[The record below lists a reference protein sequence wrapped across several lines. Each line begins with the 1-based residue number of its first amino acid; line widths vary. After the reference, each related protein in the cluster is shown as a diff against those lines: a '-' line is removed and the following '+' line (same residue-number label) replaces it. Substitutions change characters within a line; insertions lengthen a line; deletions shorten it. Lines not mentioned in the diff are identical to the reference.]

1 MLFDVRK
8 ILAFPAVYIFFQNLV
23 RNKKYTVE
31 YVEKYIKPREDDFIL
46 DIGCGPAEILEHL
59 PRVKYYGFD
68 LSSKYIDE
76 AKKRYGD
83 RGYFFCQEV
92 NEATA
97 PAGKSFDIV
106 LANNVL
112 HHLND
117 EEAVRLFRLANN
129 CLKHGGRLVTTDGCR
144 AKDEGIISKI
154 MSILDS
160 GKYVRDK
167 TGYLDLA
174 HRFFSNVE
182 YYFRTDTAKI
192 PIGVLIMRCKKE

>member
-23 RNKKYTVE
+23 RKKEYPAE
-31 YVEKYIKPREDDFIL
+31 YVDKYIKPKEGDFIL

-59 PRVKYYGFD
+59 PQVKYYGFD
-68 LSSKYIDE
+68 LSPEYINE

-97 PAGKSFDIV
+97 PAGKSLDIV

-117 EEAVRLFRLANN
+117 EEAARLFRLASN
-129 CLKHGGRLVTTDGCR
+129 CLKPGGRLVTTDGCH
-144 AKDEGIISKI
+144 AENEGLISKI
-154 MSILDS
+154 MLFLDR
-160 GKYVRDK
+160 GQHVRNK
-167 TGYLDLA
+167 EGYLELA
-174 HRFFSNVE
+174 HRVFNNVE
-182 YYFRTDTAKI
+182 HYFRTDTAKI
-192 PIGVLIMRCKKE
+192 PVGVLIMCCKKE